1 MFDWLKKQAL
11 KIALKLAR
19 KQAAEIAVSLLAQ
32 VDPSKLAD
40 SVRPYIRKLF
50 TVTGPDWQTAFAE
63 AWRKIDEFV
72 RELLNDPT
80 VGI

>member
-1 MFDWLKKQAL
+1 MLEWLKKQAVKML
-11 KIALKLAR
+11 LRLAR

-40 SVRPYIRKLF
+40 AVRPHVRRLF
-50 TVTGPDWQTAFAE
+50 EITGPDWQTAFAT
-63 AWRKIDEFV
+63 AWRKTDTFV
-72 RELLNDPT
+72 EELLQDPN